1 MPFTVSLLS
10 IPEVLL
16 IEPAIFR
23 DSRGFFLE
31 SYKQSDFATLGI
43 TEQFVQDNHS
53 QSAKNVLRGLHYQI
67 HPNIQGKLVRCL
79 RGKIFDVCVDI
90 RKGSPTFSKWVSA
103 ELTAEN
109 YRMMYVP
116 PGFAH
121 GFVALTDRAEII
133 YKCTREFSREYDRG
147 ILWNDP
153 QIGIQWP
160 IENPILSEKDKTN
173 PKLRDA
179 DNTFVL

>member
-1 MPFTVSLLS
+1 MPFTVSRLA

-16 IEPAIFR
+16 IEPAVFR
-23 DSRGFFLE
+23 DNRGFFLE
-31 SYKQSDFATLGI
+31 SYKQSEFTALGI
-43 TEQFVQDNHS
+43 PENFVQDNHS
-53 QSAKNVLRGLHYQI
+53 QSAKDVLRGLHYQI
-67 HPNIQGKLVRCL
+67 HPNIQGKLVRCC

-103 ELTAEN
+103 ELCEESC
-109 YRMMYVP
+109 RMMYVP

-121 GFVALTDRAEII
+121 GFVALTDHAEII
-133 YKCTREFSREYDRG
+133 YKCTREFSRDHDRG

-160 IENPILSEKDKTN
+160 VDHPILSEKDKAN
-173 PKLRDA
+173 PVLKDA
-179 DNTFVL
+179 DNTFVY

>member
-1 MPFTVSLLS
+1 MPFTVSRLS

-16 IEPAIFR
+16 IEPTMFR

-31 SYKQSDFATLGI
+31 SYKQSDFAKLGI
-43 TEQFVQDNHS
+43 TENFVQDNHS

-90 RKGSPTFSKWVSA
+90 RKGSPTFSRWVSA
-103 ELTAEN
+103 ELTEEN
-109 YRMMYVP
+109 CRMMYVP

-121 GFVALTDRAEII
+121 GFVALTDRAEIM
-133 YKCTREFSREYDRG
+133 YKCTKEFSRDHDRG

-153 QIGIQWP
+153 AVGIQWP
-160 IENPILSEKDKTN
+160 VENPILSEKDKAN
-173 PKLRDA
+173 PKLKDA
-179 DNTFVL
+179 DNTFMF